1 MGLFNTTEH
10 AYYNGSEFGGYQFIS
25 LDDLV
30 NNFIIAYVGEDK
42 LISKIKR
49 TDVSFHAQRALQ
61 ELSYDTLRSEKS
73 QEIEVSPA
81 LTMVL
86 PHDYVNYVKLT
97 WTDDNG
103 IERIIYPA
111 QKTSNPA
118 AIIQDNDFNYTTD
131 GTNLLYAQNS
141 NTWDKFK
148 NVNQGNQDD
157 ISADKDTTFNLA
169 FGQRYGIEPQHAQG
183 NGTFFIDPIKSTI
196 YFSSDMSGKT
206 VTLKYISDGVA
217 LDGEMQVHKFAEE
230 AVYKHIAHA
239 VLSTRAN
246 TPEYIVQR
254 LKRERF
260 AAVRTA
266 KIRLSN
272 IKLEEI
278 AQVMRGKSKQIKH

>member
-1 MGLFNTTEH
+1 MSLFNSTEH
-10 AYYNGSEFGGYQFIS
+10 IYYNGSDFGGYQFIS
-25 LDDLV
+25 LDDLI
-30 NNFIIAYVGEDK
+30 NNFIISYVGEDK

-61 ELSYDTLRSEKS
+61 ELNYDTLHSEKS

-97 WTDDNG
+97 WTDDSG

-118 AIIQDNDFNYTTD
+118 AIIQDSNFNYTTD

-141 NTWDKFK
+141 NTWDRFK
-148 NVNQGNQDD
+148 KVNEGNQNE

-169 FGQRYGIEPQHAQG
+169 LGQRYGIEPQHAQG
-183 NGTFFIDPIKSTI
+183 NGTFFIDPIKSII
-196 YFSSDMSGKT
+196 YFSSDISGRT

-217 LDGEMQVHKFAEE
+217 TDGEIKVHKFAEE
-230 AVYKHIAHA
+230 AVYKHIAYA
-239 VLSTRAN
+239 ILSTRAN
-246 TPEYIVQR
+246 TQEYTIQR
-254 LKRERF
+254 FKKERF

-272 IKLEEI
+272 IKIEEI
-278 AQVMRGKSKQIKH
+278 AQVMRGKSKHIKH